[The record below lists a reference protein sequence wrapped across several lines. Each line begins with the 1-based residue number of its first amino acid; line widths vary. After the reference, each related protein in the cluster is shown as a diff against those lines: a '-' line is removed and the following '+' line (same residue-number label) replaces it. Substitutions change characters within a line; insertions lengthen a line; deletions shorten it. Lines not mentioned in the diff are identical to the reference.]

1 MIESLLGS
9 SSSTLSAEL
18 NGQQWPVM
26 PPLFTWIY
34 QHVRRISHRDCV
46 KNSFFFLFRVVLVK
60 MKCLNI
66 SIVVLII

>member
-1 MIESLLGS
+1 MIESLLGP

-34 QHVRRISHRDCV
+34 QHVRR
-46 KNSFFFLFRVVLVK
+46 
-60 MKCLNI
+60 NI
-66 SIVVLII
+66 D

>member
-9 SSSTLSAEL
+9 LSSTLSAEL

-34 QHVRRISHRDCV
+34 QHVRAVDSL
-46 KNSFFFLFRVVLVK
+46 FFFDH
-60 MKCLNI
+60 
-66 SIVVLII
+66 